1 LIRLDAGGGL
11 TQMPLK
17 DSKVNPQVFN
27 RREQVILNLIAEG
40 YENIEIADELSIS
53 ERAVMENQINLM
65 RKLKASDMS
74 FVIEQALGQGL
85 ITIYEV
91 LESRFSKSKTQV
103 N

>member
-1 LIRLDAGGGL
+1 
-11 TQMPLK
+11 MPLK

-74 FVIEQALGQGL
+74 SVIEQALGQGL

-91 LESRFSKSKTQV
+91 LESKFSKSKTQV

>member
-1 LIRLDAGGGL
+1 
-11 TQMPLK
+11 MPLK

-74 FVIEQALGQGL
+74 SVIEQPLGQGL

>member
-1 LIRLDAGGGL
+1 
-11 TQMPLK
+11 MPLK

>member
-1 LIRLDAGGGL
+1 
-11 TQMPLK
+11 MPLK

-27 RREQVILNLIAEG
+27 RREQVILNLMAEG

-53 ERAVMENQINLM
+53 ERAVMENQIKLM

-74 FVIEQALGQGL
+74 SVIEQPLGQGL